1 MRVENVFSR
10 LLSGIERRHQAETEA
25 MISHYK
31 SSEIQASRAAE
42 IRDLIIVPLVGLV
55 LDATIEALL
64 PEETLTS
71 DNGFSPQDVRK
82 KPLILLR
89 PIQECTAIRK
99 INVNGKQ
106 PMLCVREI
114 SPISMAILVEEKKLP
129 GDRVLGGIVD
139 IEIGSDYVAFSD
151 IFGESKIDMPKGDMT
166 LNTTWKFMKEMA
178 SSIKMPKP
186 KIRKLGREF
195 S

>member
-1 MRVENVFSR
+1 M
-10 LLSGIERRHQAETEA
+10 
-25 MISHYK
+25 
-31 SSEIQASRAAE
+31 
-42 IRDLIIVPLVGLV
+42 
-55 LDATIEALL
+55 
-64 PEETLTS
+64 
-71 DNGFSPQDVRK
+71 
-82 KPLILLR
+82 
-89 PIQECTAIRK
+89 
-99 INVNGKQ
+99 
-106 PMLCVREI
+106 
-114 SPISMAILVEEKKLP
+114 VEEKKLP

>member
-1 MRVENVFSR
+1 MRAESFLGR
-10 LLSGIERRHQAETEA
+10 FLSERDKHRQTEAEA

-31 SSEIQASRAAE
+31 SSEARSRRAVE
-42 IRDLIIVPLVGLV
+42 IRDSIIVPLVGLA
-55 LDATIEALL
+55 LDATIEALS

-71 DNGFSPQDVRK
+71 DNRSSPQDVRK

-99 INVNGKQ
+99 INVNGRK

-139 IEIGSDYVAFSD
+139 VEIGSDYVAFSD
-151 IFGESKIDMPKGDMT
+151 IFGESKVDLPKGDMT
-166 LNTTWKFMKEMA
+166 LNTTWVFMKEMA
-178 SSIKMPKP
+178 SSIKVPKP